1 MIGLSLSKSFSL
13 KEASSPRNKLV
24 KQAKRRWSYHNHW
37 QIEVFNPVPT
47 NYNLKWFN
55 LHMTTLSR
63 RILVH
68 KPFHQKWR
76 CSIKVIEM
84 DVLKEYCAINAV
96 EKGTMPTDVPQNN
109 EARMS
114 MLREC
119 VLYVVKKGTI
129 PMDVQ
134 QSVRRLD
141 SMILDYTV
149 SSVEKMDTLPVG
161 VKK

>member
-1 MIGLSLSKSFSL
+1 
-13 KEASSPRNKLV
+13 
-24 KQAKRRWSYHNHW
+24 
-37 QIEVFNPVPT
+37 
-47 NYNLKWFN
+47 
-55 LHMTTLSR
+55 
-63 RILVH
+63 
-68 KPFHQKWR
+68 
-76 CSIKVIEM
+76 M

-161 VKK
+161 VKKRKEKW

>member
-1 MIGLSLSKSFSL
+1 
-13 KEASSPRNKLV
+13 
-24 KQAKRRWSYHNHW
+24 
-37 QIEVFNPVPT
+37 
-47 NYNLKWFN
+47 
-55 LHMTTLSR
+55 
-63 RILVH
+63 
-68 KPFHQKWR
+68 
-76 CSIKVIEM
+76 M
-84 DVLKEYCAINAV
+84 DVLKEYCAINVV
-96 EKGTMPTDVPQNN
+96 EKGTMPTDVPQND

-149 SSVEKMDTLPVG
+149 SSVEKIDTLPVD
-161 VKK
+161 VKKRKEK

>member
-1 MIGLSLSKSFSL
+1 
-13 KEASSPRNKLV
+13 
-24 KQAKRRWSYHNHW
+24 
-37 QIEVFNPVPT
+37 
-47 NYNLKWFN
+47 
-55 LHMTTLSR
+55 
-63 RILVH
+63 
-68 KPFHQKWR
+68 
-76 CSIKVIEM
+76 
-84 DVLKEYCAINAV
+84 
-96 EKGTMPTDVPQNN
+96 MPTDVPQNN

-149 SSVEKMDTLPVG
+149 SSVEKTDILPVG
-161 VKK
+161 VKKKKMIINSRIEVHEDLRGDTRPQVRKKQPSSIQITLSRYEGCSSKDVSTKLWKEWKLKEELD